1 MKADTHIQLA
11 LFKATVE
18 QSTALNGK
26 LQQRPKQLF
35 NEWVKAGNKL
45 WDEMLKTNQVNEAY
59 LDSISDIYHNI
70 NLEIKKN
77 IKD

>member
-1 MKADTHIQLA
+1 MKAETHILIA

-18 QSTALNGK
+18 QSTALTGHLK
-26 LQQRPKQLF
+26 QKPKQTF
-35 NEWVKAGNKL
+35 VQWQKL
-45 WDEMLKTNQVNEAY
+45 GFKLIDEMLASGQISEEY

-77 IKD
+77 IV